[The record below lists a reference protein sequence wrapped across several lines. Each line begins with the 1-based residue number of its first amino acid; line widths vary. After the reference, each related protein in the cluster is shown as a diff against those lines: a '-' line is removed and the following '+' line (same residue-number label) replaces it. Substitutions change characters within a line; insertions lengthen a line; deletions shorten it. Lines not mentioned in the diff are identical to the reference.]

1 MKNQNLKKSKK
12 KKRKHAKTPKNNEK
26 VSGDLLNFRKKAPR
40 RKVKVEININS
51 AAFQG
56 HGQDFKLFS

>member
-26 VSGDLLNFRKKAPR
+26 VSGDLLNFRKKLSKP
-40 RKVKVEININS
+40 KHNS
-51 AAFQG
+51 
-56 HGQDFKLFS
+56 